1 MILSQTTDVLFDT
14 FGFEEG
20 IRVAAEAGFDAL
32 DLNLIAAMFTD
43 DFSEENYASTAERL
57 VKLAKENGLF
67 FNQAHAPFPTYILG
81 NDEYNARVLPAI
93 RRAIRAAGLV
103 GAKQIVVHP
112 FETRSDPTIDQ
123 KQYNIDFYNALIPD
137 IKASGCKVALE
148 NMWGHPLTGDEAE
161 RRKIIV
167 PNVCSLGKDLAEYFD
182 ALDPEYFTVCL
193 DIGHSGLVGE
203 AAADAIYALGG
214 SRLHALHVHDND
226 NYHDSHTFPFMG
238 AIDWKSVMKALRG
251 IGYDGD
257 FTFEIGGAL
266 LNAYKK
272 RPELQRTLFRLMAQT
287 GRELIAMADA

>member
-32 DLNLIAAMFTD
+32 DLNLIMAVYTD
-43 DFSEENYASTAERL
+43 DFSDENYAATAAKL
-57 VKLAKENGLF
+57 VKLAKDNGLY
-67 FNQAHAPFPTYILG
+67 FNQAHAPFPAYIVG
-81 NDEYNARVLPAI
+81 NDEYNAKVLPAI
-93 RRAIRAAGLV
+93 RRAIRIAGLV

-112 FETRSDPTIDQ
+112 IDTRVDPTIDQ
-123 KQYNIDFYNALIPD
+123 KQFNIDFYNALIPD

-148 NMWGHPLTGDEAE
+148 NMWGHPLPDNGVRPAP
-161 RRKIIV
+161 IV
-167 PNVCSLGKDLAEYFD
+167 PNVCSLGKDLAEYYD
-182 ALDPEYFTVCL
+182 ALDPACFTVCL

-203 AAADAIYALGG
+203 AASDAIRALGG

-226 NYHDSHTFPFMG
+226 NVHDSHTIPFQG
-238 AIDWKSVMKALRG
+238 RIDWQAVMDALTE

-266 LNAYKK
+266 LAAYRA
-272 RPELQRTLFRLMAQT
+272 RPAMLRTVFILMAQT
-287 GRELIAMADA
+287 GRELISMMNR